1 MASRRERLAK
11 RRKALGY
18 SQEKFAD
25 QLGVA
30 TSTVVRWESGETEPQ
45 PHLRRRLA
53 RLLKATASD
62 LEALLT
68 PAPLACLVV
77 PENPLDAG
85 DADDMNRRD
94 FLSLLTTT
102 GAFIAIPQLDL
113 HQDLTGRTAVTA
125 DTAGALNSHM
135 WQVFSLSESK
145 QAVYPLVQHQLGFLA
160 KGMEGVR
167 TEAAH
172 KQLCTLAGDLYQLAG
187 EIFFDTN
194 RYTDAAQC
202 YTLAAGAAK
211 AAGAYDLWACALT
224 RHAFIGVYERRFTVA
239 APMLAAASLV
249 AQRGDGQLSTRYWVA
264 AVQAEVC
271 AGLGDLD
278 GCQRALDL
286 AEEVHALDGQIHNGG
301 WLRFDGSRLPEERGT
316 CYLELGQP
324 DLAEKALAT
333 ALAQDLSLRR
343 RGAVLAELA
352 ALGAQRGDVD
362 QTLHYSE
369 TAIELAEQTRLRL
382 HRQEAGRSTIPACP
396 PHGGWPSLRPAPS
409 DLGAAARHLTIGMT
423 A

>member
-301 WLRFDGSRLPEERGT
+301 GCGSTGPGCPRNAEPATWNSASPTSPRRPWRPHWRRTSPFAAVGLYLPNSRRSALSAVTSTRRCTTARRPSSWPSRPGSGYIGKKLEGLRSRLAP
-316 CYLELGQP
+316 LMA
-324 DLAEKALAT
+324 D
-333 ALAQDLSLRR
+333 
-343 RGAVLAELA
+343 
-352 ALGAQRGDVD
+352 
-362 QTLHYSE
+362 
-369 TAIELAEQTRLRL
+369 
-382 HRQEAGRSTIPACP
+382 GRV
-396 PHGGWPSLRPAPS
+396 S
-409 DLGAAARHLTIGMT
+409 DLHHQISALPRAT
-423 A
+423 